1 MVFKNTA
8 KIADLSWFREQTLE
22 VMMILARSLK
32 WAKDRKLV
40 AQQIKEMG
48 QISADYKKL
57 IEELKNE

>member
-57 IEELKNE
+57 IEDLKNE